1 MHAHDRF
8 APDSDVETFAALPLQ
23 IETWRWAGVPF
34 LIRAGKCMP
43 VSATEVLV
51 KLRPPPQRVFSGVE
65 IPHHAANHFRF
76 RLGPE
81 VEIALGAEVLAGGDA
96 PAGVGESVELF
107 ACRDRHGVIEP
118 YDRLLSDA
126 MAGDPLLFARQ
137 DEVETAWSVVDH
149 LLFEPSPVIPYERGT
164 WGPAEADRLGAAIGG
179 WSAPQASPGD
189 CA

>member
-1 MHAHDRF
+1 
-8 APDSDVETFAALPLQ
+8 
-23 IETWRWAGVPF
+23 
-34 LIRAGKCMP
+34 MP

-51 KLRPPPQRVFSGVE
+51 KLRPPPQRVFSCVE

-96 PAGVGESVELF
+96 PTGAGESVELF
-107 ACRDRHGVIEP
+107 ACRDRHGMIEP

-137 DEVETAWSVVDH
+137 DEVETAWSVVDP
-149 LLFEPSPVIPYERGT
+149 LLHEPPPVNLYAQGT
-164 WGPAEADRLGAAIGG
+164 WGPAEADRMGAAIGG
-179 WSAPQASPGD
+179 WSRPQAASGD